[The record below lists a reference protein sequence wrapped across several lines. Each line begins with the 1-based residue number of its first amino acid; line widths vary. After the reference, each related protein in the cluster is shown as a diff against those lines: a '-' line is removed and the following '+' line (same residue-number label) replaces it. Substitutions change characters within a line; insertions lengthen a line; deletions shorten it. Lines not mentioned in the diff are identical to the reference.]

1 MDGLLTS
8 ILLFQKEMVRWWIYL
23 ETTPIAN
30 IADAK
35 IWSIEEKSNKQQKI
49 CKHYTDIEQIEQ
61 HEPHIKTWGGRRCS
75 WRNKTAL
82 GSRRQADIS
91 LKIEDWKSN
100 KTTDDQQSEFRSVSE
115 FYIINFLNKLK
126 IVENRRKNE
135 TIKINVYGYG
145 YAYGALQRL
154 TDPFLDLRAP
164 TDVPAEP
171 PSIGPSRRV
180 IAKDAN
186 ITCARNI
193 HFFKRYAH
201 RMECHQICKYIE
213 NTYNNVI

>member
-1 MDGLLTS
+1 M
-8 ILLFQKEMVRWWIYL
+8 

-75 WRNKTAL
+75 GRNKTAL
-82 GSRRQADIS
+82 GSRGQAEIS

-135 TIKINVYGYG
+135 TIKIK
-145 YAYGALQRL
+145 RL
-154 TDPFLDLRAP
+154 WLRLCLW
-164 TDVPAEP
+164 
-171 PSIGPSRRV
+171 GPSEINRPLLGSSGPNRC
-180 IAKDAN
+180 
-186 ITCARNI
+186 TG
-193 HFFKRYAH
+193 
-201 RMECHQICKYIE
+201 
-213 NTYNNVI
+213 